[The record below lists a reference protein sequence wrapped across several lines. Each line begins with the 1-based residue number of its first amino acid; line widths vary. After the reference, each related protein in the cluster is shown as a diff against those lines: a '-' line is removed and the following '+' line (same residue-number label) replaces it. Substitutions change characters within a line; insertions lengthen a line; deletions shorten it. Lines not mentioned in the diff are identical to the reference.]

1 MLNASKKLSLRHN
14 LGPLRLIIE
23 MENRDVV
30 EESSI
35 HTALIK
41 DQHRLT
47 RKALRMADVTVSL
60 IKTPGG
66 QLICR

>member
-1 MLNASKKLSLRHN
+1 
-14 LGPLRLIIE
+14 

-30 EESSI
+30 EESPI
-35 HTALIK
+35 HTMLNK
-41 DQHRLT
+41 DQDRLT
-47 RKALRMADVTVSL
+47 RKALRMTDVIVIL